1 MRLIDT
7 DELLELYEGFEDM
20 GLKVPVEVVVQSIK
34 DMPTAYD
41 IDKVVEQLEKER
53 GIAFVTLANTGNK
66 ELDFT
71 YQNVVAY
78 MDKAIEIV
86 KSGGQNG

>member
-41 IDKVVEQLEKER
+41 IDKVVEQLEEASHWTEPHYDED
-53 GIAFVTLANTGNK
+53 GYSCDDEYEVITLNT
-66 ELDFT
+66 
-71 YQNVVAY
+71 
-78 MDKAIEIV
+78 AIEIV
-86 KSGGQNG
+86 KKGGNV